1 MKSIRQVGLALV
13 LAWAMAAVP
22 GRGQTATALDRQV
35 LDLFQQRCADCH
47 GLKQTKYSKP
57 KKPKLDAGTDLAAL
71 RNNADYIAGTDL
83 AALRNNADYI
93 TRGSAANSPLFQRV
107 TLAADNEERM
117 PESSAKEPRPPLT
130 LAEVGILRQ
139 WIEPGAP
146 PPPPTTQ
153 VSPPAD
159 GKLVNSLGMT
169 FVPVSGTAVRFSIW
183 DTRVQDYA
191 AFATATGRAWD
202 KPSYAAFATATGR
215 AWDKPSYAAFA
226 TATGPTWGPTHPA
239 VMVSWEDAQA
249 FCGWL
254 TTRERAAGRLEAGQE
269 YRLPTD
275 AEWSVAVGLG
285 VEPGRTPE
293 EKDGKIEDQYPWGTG
308 FPPPRGAGN
317 YYRSLKVDDF
327 EYTSPVG
334 SFVANRFG
342 LYDMGGN
349 VWQWC
354 EDEYYAPG
362 EGGAYKG
369 ARVLRGASWGNDF
382 EGNLRSS
389 YRGFDRPTIRYHFV
403 GFRVVVGA
411 ASAR

>member
-57 KKPKLDAGTDLAAL
+57 KKPQLDAGTDLPAL
-71 RNNADYIAGTDL
+71 RNNPEYVTP
-83 AALRNNADYI
+83 
-93 TRGSAANSPLFQRV
+93 GSAANSPLFQRV
-107 TLAADNEERM
+107 TLPVDDEDRM
-117 PESSAKEPRPPLT
+117 PRSTKQAPRAPLT
-130 LAEVGILRQ
+130 AVETGILTKWLEANAAVVPNQLGGR
-139 WIEPGAP
+139 ITNG
-146 PPPPTTQ
+146 
-153 VSPPAD
+153 
-159 GKLVNSLGMT
+159 LGMT

-191 AFATATGRAWD
+191 AFATATGRAWE
-202 KPSYAAFATATGR
+202 KPSFEQ
-215 AWDKPSYAAFA
+215 
-226 TATGPTWGPTHPA
+226 GPTHPA

-308 FPPPRGAGN
+308 FPPPKGAGN
-317 YYRSLKVDDF
+317 YDPSLKVDDF

-369 ARVLRGASWGNDF
+369 ARVLRGASWVNGLEDF
-382 EGNLRSS
+382 LRSS
-389 YRGFDRPTIRYHFV
+389 RRIGGQPTFRIHDV